1 MSLKNNM
8 WGGRDGQKD
17 RGRDKR
23 QRGRLK
29 RQVLN
34 TYKDHSISPEE
45 EGWSCGF
52 QSTVGYT
59 LGLLPLLLEKKRG
72 GWERERSLNE

>member
-1 MSLKNNM
+1 
-8 WGGRDGQKD
+8 
-17 RGRDKR
+17 
-23 QRGRLK
+23 
-29 RQVLN
+29 VLN

-72 GWERERSLNE
+72 GWGREKPQRISISSISDSM